1 MTTVFRKTLKP
12 VLIMGQLF
20 GLINISYT
28 LEFTGLSMRNTN
40 TRYYTFLELMR
51 TFVLLISTYFIHIR
65 GIFYMQQFRLI
76 KFWVSI
82 IASRISEIWIIK

>member
-1 MTTVFRKTLKP
+1 MTTVFKTTLKP
-12 VLIMGQLF
+12 VLIMGQLL

-40 TRYYTFLELMR
+40 TRYYAFLELTR
-51 TFVLLISTYFIHIR
+51 TFILLISTYLVHIQ
-65 GIFYMQQFRLI
+65 GTFYIQQFRLI